1 LALGADLRHHSLISI
16 LKDSMYIKL
25 GQIHIHKPPGLTRN
39 DPAYEAYDT
48 MFWDV
53 ELIDAPDCWDELQR
67 TDIWQAAPSAQGVKR
82 HSCYTGHHDSELLN
96 RIGALPSAH
105 QEQFIRA
112 AEQGDTS
119 TTYSHLRQL
128 WSNKAEY
135 YIQHCHTH
143 SIIYHDEPGFEMNIH
158 LDNGHI
164 MLQLII
170 NLTDNDSGTELYDI
184 TSTEPYYTVTGEK
197 NKGIM
202 FLNGPGALHRIR
214 NINKDRYILYSAVM
228 YGGDK

>member
-1 LALGADLRHHSLISI
+1 
-16 LKDSMYIKL
+16 MYIKL
-25 GQIHIHKPPGLTRN
+25 GQLQIHKTAGLTC
-39 DPAYEAYDT
+39 DDTAYESYDT
-48 MFWDV
+48 TFWDV

-67 TDIWQAAPSAQGVKR
+67 TDIWQAAPSPQGAKR

-96 RIGALPSAH
+96 RIGALPAMC

-112 AEQGDTS
+112 ADQGDTS
-119 TTYSHLRQL
+119 TEYSHFRQY
-128 WSNKAEY
+128 WYNNVEY

-143 SIIYHDEPGFEMNIH
+143 GIIYHDEPGFKMNIH
-158 LDNGHI
+158 LDNRHI

-170 NLTDNDSGTELYDI
+170 NLADNDAGTELYDI
-184 TSTEPYYTVTGEK
+184 TSAEPYYTLTGEK

-228 YGGDK
+228 YGGNKQRNPK